1 MYLHTLPVKYSCDE
15 TTCYVL
21 RGRWG
26 ETKTQTIVCIFS
38 EDSRGELLQDSSFQI
53 EIFQNMLLY
62 LIVMLGNHSF
72 TITVSKSHQLYQFK
86 KKKETKH
93 DSCSF
98 QKRSI
103 FKCHNLMCVLFSSQA
118 KWQKLYFPWNSG
130 VASQVLFQ
138 KNNSTSV
145 RHRVLRTTLVK

>member
-53 EIFQNMLLY
+53 ELFQNMLLY

-72 TITVSKSHQLYQFK
+72 TITVSKSHQLYQLKK

-98 QKRSI
+98 QK
-103 FKCHNLMCVLFSSQA
+103 KEH
-118 KWQKLYFPWNSG
+118 
-130 VASQVLFQ
+130 FQ
-138 KNNSTSV
+138 MP
-145 RHRVLRTTLVK
+145 

>member
-53 EIFQNMLLY
+53 ELFQNMLLY

-72 TITVSKSHQLYQFK
+72 TITVSKSHQLYHLK
-86 KKKETKH
+86 KKKKLSMIAVH
-93 DSCSF
+93 SR
-98 QKRSI
+98 KRSI
-103 FKCHNLMCVLFSSQA
+103 FKCHNLMCLLFSSQA

-130 VASQVLFQ
+130 IASQVLFW
-138 KNNSTSV
+138 K
-145 RHRVLRTTLVK
+145 K